1 MLLSVVN
8 SYLTTVLD
16 APMATCGGRLLIN
29 LSPQVPPAPIAHV
42 PICLEVESDISRNE
56 VWKSD
61 NF

>member
-16 APMATCGGRLLIN
+16 TLMATCGERLLIN

-42 PICLEVESDISRNE
+42 PIYLEAESDRSRNE
-56 VWKSD
+56 V
-61 NF
+61 